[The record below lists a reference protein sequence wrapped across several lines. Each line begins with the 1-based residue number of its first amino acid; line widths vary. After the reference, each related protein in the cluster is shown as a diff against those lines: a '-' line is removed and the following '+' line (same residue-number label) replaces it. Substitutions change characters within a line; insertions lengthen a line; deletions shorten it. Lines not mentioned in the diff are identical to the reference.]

1 MSNGPGAIV
10 FILFNSPPWDA
21 SRGLTGAYLGSA
33 SAYCCGLARYGLFGA
48 WKCGKELS
56 ELVARKSGDERS
68 FICVRAAPRARG
80 YGERRP
86 SLGVM
91 GDALRDSLEAE
102 MGVIWSGRV
111 NGRSGVG

>member
-1 MSNGPGAIV
+1 M
-10 FILFNSPPWDA
+10 FILVSSPPWP

-33 SAYCCGLARYGLFGA
+33 SAYCCGLARYRSPGLFCGGNG
-48 WKCGKELS
+48 GKEPS
-56 ELVARKSGDERS
+56 ELAARKSGDWWS
-68 FICVRAAPRARG
+68 FICVRAALLRARG

-102 MGVIWSGRV
+102 TGVSWSGRV
-111 NGRSGVG
+111 KGRSGDG